1 MAYCPKCG
9 VEVDSKKCPLC
20 SYTIKQDIH
29 TVPFSHSVEVDKR
42 TFHLSAKEK
51 KSIYNASTTFFAILI
66 SSICLTVDF
75 YFDNR
80 VSWAIYP
87 IIAASTMAFITG
99 VSIYVKGPLKIISI
113 VALFLL
119 MLFLL
124 DIYIPVTNF
133 FLKIS
138 LPISSITLVICLG
151 IVMIIKK
158 SSRKG
163 ANIPGYILIGIALL
177 TITID
182 LIIQNFIGNRLVLT
196 WSLITTVSLLP
207 IALFLLYIHHVF
219 SKRVDLNK
227 VFHT

>member
-9 VEVDSKKCPLC
+9 VEVESKKCPLC

-42 TFHLSAKEK
+42 KVYLQAKEK
-51 KSIYNASTTFFAILI
+51 RSIYNASTTFFAILI
-66 SSICLTVDF
+66 SSICLTVDY

-87 IIAASTMAFITG
+87 IIAASAMAFITA
-99 VSIYVKGPLKIISI
+99 VSIYIRGPLKIISI
-113 VALFLL
+113 LIIFLI

-133 FLKIS
+133 FLMIS
-138 LPISSITLVICLG
+138 LPISAITSIISFG
-151 IVMIIKK
+151 ISLIIKK
-158 SSRKG
+158 SSRNG
-163 ANIPGYILIGIALL
+163 ANIAGYILIGIALL

-182 LIIQNFIGNRLVLT
+182 LIIQNFIGNMLVLT
-196 WSLITTVSLLP
+196 WSLITTVSLIP
-207 IALFLLYIHHVF
+207 IALFLLYIHHIF
-219 SKRVDLNK
+219 SKRVDLTK